1 MTRIEGDPH
10 RPQTRRGAARQ
21 KYTGRTLSIVVP
33 TYNEAG
39 SLPLLV
45 DRLAKA
51 FAGRAWEL
59 VVVDDGSPDGTADLA
74 DRLGRAHPVRVIRRA
89 GKAGLASAVVAGF
102 AAASG
107 DVLMVMDADLSHPPE
122 VAPRLAD
129 AVADG
134 ADLAVGSR
142 YVAGGG
148 TQDWPLK
155 RRIVSRAACLMGNL
169 LVPVRDSTSGFFALR
184 RSVIAGVTLNPI
196 GFKIGFEVMARGR
209 YQKVVEVPYTFR
221 DREHGKSKFGQREI
235 FQYLIQLGQ
244 VARDRVLRR

>member
-1 MTRIEGDPH
+1 
-10 RPQTRRGAARQ
+10 
-21 KYTGRTLSIVVP
+21 VVP

-51 FAGRAWEL
+51 FAGREWEL

-74 DRLGRAHPVRVIRRA
+74 EGLGKAHPIRVVRRP

-102 AAASG
+102 AAAKG
-107 DVLMVMDADLSHPPE
+107 DVLLVMDADLSHPPE
-122 VAPRLAD
+122 VAPKLAD
-129 AVADG
+129 AIASG

-148 TQDWPLK
+148 VMDWPMK
-155 RRIVSRAACLMGNL
+155 RQVVSRVACLMGQV

-184 RSVIAGVTLNPI
+184 RSVIDGVTLNPI
-196 GFKIGFEVMARGR
+196 GFKIGFEVMARGT
-209 YQKVVEVPYTFR
+209 YKKVVELPYTFR
-221 DREHGKSKFGQREI
+221 DREHGASKFGQREVV
-235 FQYLIQLGQ
+235 QYVQQLGQ
-244 VARDRVLRR
+244 VARDKIFK